1 MLNHDGHQNKL
12 CACALGIAV
21 GISKAL
27 FLMLLAWAG
36 WKWGAG
42 TPFVQ
47 TLGSFLHGYA
57 PTLAGG
63 FIGGAW
69 GLGIGF
75 FAGLVIGWVY
85 NVCLCSSSIF
95 CGAKKCYKSSVKKEK

>member
-57 PTLAGG
+57 PTLPGV

-69 GLGIGF
+69 RLGIGF
-75 FAGLVIGWVY
+75 SLGF
-85 NVCLCSSSIF
+85 
-95 CGAKKCYKSSVKKEK
+95 SSVVVITFLYVPAVFFVVQKNAINRL